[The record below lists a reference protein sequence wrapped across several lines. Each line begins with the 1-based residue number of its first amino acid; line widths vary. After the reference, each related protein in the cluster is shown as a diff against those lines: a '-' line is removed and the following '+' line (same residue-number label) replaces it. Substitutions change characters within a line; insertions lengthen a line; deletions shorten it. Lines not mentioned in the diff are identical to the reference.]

1 MFTLNCYK
9 SYHKLYTS
17 GQLMQLFLAQ
27 YRFNANNQSSN
38 LLNTEEVEK
47 WLYWDSS

>member
-17 GQLMQLFLAQ
+17 WQQPQLFLLNIDSTNMQTITA
-27 YRFNANNQSSN
+27 QSSK
-38 LLNTEEVEK
+38 LLNME
-47 WLYWDSS
+47 